1 MTDNEKL
8 EAFRYRM
15 MTKGYMN
22 KSELARFMECGYKRA
37 NKAYQQ
43 MMSDTEQEGLERLN
57 NGFILTKRAITY
69 LGLTERKVIEAY
81 ERSK

>member
-1 MTDNEKL
+1 MEKQSL
-8 EAFRYRM
+8 EDFRYQM

-22 KSELARFMECGYKRA
+22 KTELARFLGCGYKRA
-37 NKAYQQ
+37 TKAYQQ

-57 NGFILTKRAITY
+57 SGFILTKRAIAY

-81 ERSK
+81 ERNK